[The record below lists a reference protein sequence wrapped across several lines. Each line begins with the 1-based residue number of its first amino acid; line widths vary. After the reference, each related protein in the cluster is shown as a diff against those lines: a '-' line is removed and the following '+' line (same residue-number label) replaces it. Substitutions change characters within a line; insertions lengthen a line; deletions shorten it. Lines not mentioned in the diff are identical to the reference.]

1 MSQVDTKWK
10 KTYKR
15 KVNTE
20 GLKNKEGKNDDKSRD
35 EKDDEQKELLDD
47 LKQRIKRIQN
57 KRKGFTKLPHL
68 TDITDESKDKE
79 EFKEGVK
86 NNKEEFKE
94 GKSFGSGS
102 GLGLGLGG
110 GGSRRDKSLEWVGN
124 VFVAILGKFVTFIS
138 SESYRFF
145 LFTYIS
151 FVVIY
156 LQLYHLNFKEDI
168 MTNFRE
174 EYINEINELS
184 NAKTNEENEENENK
198 IPRDWKSIS
207 ENILDSI
214 TKTLSKM
221 VWDKEYTDIKHNS
234 FLQNMNLTA
243 RLDGGL
249 FMRYIFIPA
258 QIIVGIF
265 QNLIP
270 NLNLM
275 FSKNSFPLLFTFLFG
290 VFFSSSFVGD
300 IDSIKNAREFE
311 RKENAKI
318 HDKIIYKLK
327 QYYANIPI
335 SYFILVGLVI
345 FGAFGLD
352 TFKEMTSGSFFRN
365 GIFGFIAQ
373 SLFKLFLFSMSI
385 VLSGFSAIPVAL
397 FFLMWVL
404 FPEGPGVPKWF
415 KWSYAIRDNYWLPE
429 IDVCEDNWWKKWGG
443 WLKRKIW
450 NNKLFISAF
459 IVMDHAVALS
469 YGNGNIKTGY
479 EVMYAKGIKAFIG
492 HIIMSFILFI
502 FILQPTKREKSLY
515 MYLIDWFPYSRKLIN
530 IIKASL
536 NRSPE
541 QKIEDA
547 ENEEIKAKAE
557 AEAEGGQF
565 NDNQL

>member
-20 GLKNKEGKNDDKSRD
+20 GLKNKEGKNGDKSRD

-94 GKSFGSGS
+94 GW
-102 GLGLGLGG
+102 
-110 GGSRRDKSLEWVGN
+110 GGSRRGIDFGWLGN
-124 VFVAILGKFVTFIS
+124 IFSILGKFVTFIS
-138 SESYRFF
+138 SEPYRFF
-145 LFTYIS
+145 VFTYIS

-168 MTNFRE
+168 MTNFPEKYRA
-174 EYINEINELS
+174 EINELS
-184 NAKTNEENEENENK
+184 ETKTNEENEENEDK
-198 IPRDWKSIS
+198 IPRDFKSIS

-318 HDKIIYKLK
+318 HDKIIYNLK
-327 QYYANIPI
+327 QYYAKIPI

-397 FFLMWVL
+397 FFLMWIL
-404 FPEGPGVPKWF
+404 FPEGVGVPKF
-415 KWSYAIRDNYWLPE
+415 SKWSNAIRDNYWLPE
-429 IDVCEDNWWKKWGG
+429 IDVCEDNRWKKWG
-443 WLKRKIW
+443 WWFIKRVW

-459 IVMDHAVALS
+459 AAMDIAIRLY
-469 YGNGNIKTGY
+469 YGDGNLTSGGEKMNATGS
-479 EVMYAKGIKAFIG
+479 KAFIG
-492 HIIMSFILFI
+492 HIIMGVYLFI
-502 FILQPTKREKSLY
+502 F
-515 MYLIDWFPYSRKLIN
+515 MFPYYPTERKTSLHKYLYDWIPMLMQFGKK
-530 IIKASL
+530 IMIEYGALKVEEAKAT
-536 NRSPE
+536 
-541 QKIEDA
+541 EDGA
-547 ENEEIKAKAE
+547 NAVAKAE
-557 AEAEGGQF
+557 MEGKSEGEMLQGQGDDP
-565 NDNQL
+565 NNGN

>member
-79 EFKEGVK
+79 EFKENVK

-94 GKSFGSGS
+94 GGGGS
-102 GLGLGLGG
+102 GLGDFFTDIF
-110 GGSRRDKSLEWVGN
+110 SEPYMH
-124 VFVAILGKFVTFIS
+124 FVL
-138 SESYRFF
+138 
-145 LFTYIS
+145 TYIS

-168 MTNFRE
+168 MTNFPDIYRAE
-174 EYINEINELS
+174 MNELS
-184 NAKTNEENEENENK
+184 EAKTNEENEENENK
-198 IPRDWKSIS
+198 IPRDFKSIS

-265 QNLIP
+265 QNLMP
-270 NLNLM
+270 NLNLIA
-275 FSKNSFPLLFTFLFG
+275 SKNSFPLYFTVLFV
-290 VFFSSSFVGD
+290 VFFSSTFVGN
-300 IDSIKNAREFE
+300 IDSIKNTREHE
-311 RKENAKI
+311 IKDD
-318 HDKIIYKLK
+318 DKLHVIK
-327 QYYANIPI
+327 QYYAKIPV

-352 TFKEMTSGSFFRN
+352 TFKEMTTGSFFRN

-404 FPEGPGVPKWF
+404 FPEGVGVPKWS
-415 KWSYAIRDNYWLPE
+415 KWSNAIRDNYWLPE

-459 IVMDHAVALS
+459 IVMDIAVKLS
-469 YGNGNIKTGY
+469 YGNGNIKTGF
-479 EVMYAKGIKAFIG
+479 EVMNAKGIKAFIG

-547 ENEEIKAKAE
+547 EKKEAE
-557 AEAEGGQF
+557 AEAEAKAETEAEGGISQGPEDG
-565 NDNQL
+565 N